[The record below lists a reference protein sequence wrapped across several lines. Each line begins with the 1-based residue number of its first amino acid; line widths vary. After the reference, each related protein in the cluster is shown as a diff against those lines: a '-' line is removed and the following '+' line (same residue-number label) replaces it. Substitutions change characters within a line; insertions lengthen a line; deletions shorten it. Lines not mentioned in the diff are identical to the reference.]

1 MIGNT
6 VQYTAAFES
15 SKKRRDIIKLTKD
28 VDFIPRAQNPAE
40 TNTNAFFKLKKHS
53 VTGFPT
59 PQKK

>member
-15 SKKRRDIIKLTKD
+15 SKKRRDIMQLTKD
-28 VDFIPRAQNPAE
+28 VNFIPRAQNPAD
-40 TNTNAFFKLKKHS
+40 TKTNAFFNLKQQS

-59 PQKK
+59 P